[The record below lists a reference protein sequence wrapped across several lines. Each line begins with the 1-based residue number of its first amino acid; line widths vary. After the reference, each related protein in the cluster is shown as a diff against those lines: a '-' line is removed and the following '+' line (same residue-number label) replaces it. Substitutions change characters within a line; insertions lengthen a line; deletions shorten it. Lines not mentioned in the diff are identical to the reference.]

1 MKHWIEIQV
10 IISKEAEE
18 LIPFLFYEIG
28 AEGVAIESYA
38 DLLSMNKLYKYD
50 EYINKKLVLFDPEK
64 VTITGYF
71 NNTNNYKEI
80 IENLT
85 HNIKELIE
93 NNNIPNFFN
102 INSKIVHEEDWA
114 NNWKEFFHPT
124 KIGKTIIIKP
134 TWEDYNVINDSEII
148 IEIDPGMAFGTG
160 THETTTLCIEALEKY
175 INPKDLVIDIGCG
188 SGILSLVAAKLG
200 AKEVV
205 AVDIDPLAVQ
215 ITDQN
220 IELNQLNNT
229 ITVYEGN
236 LTEVINIKGNII
248 LANIL
253 SDIIIDLTNSINNYL
268 ETNGLFIASGIILN
282 RLDDVIKAITDQNIN
297 IIEINKLGEWACI
310 IAQKK

>member
-28 AEGVAIESYA
+28 AEGVAIESYG
-38 DLLSMNKLYKYD
+38 DLLTMNKLYKYD

-64 VTITGYF
+64 VTITGYL
-71 NNTNNYKEI
+71 NNTNNSEENIEI
-80 IENLT
+80 LT
-85 HNIKELIE
+85 NNIKQLLE
-93 NNNIPNFFN
+93 NNNIPNFFE

-114 NNWKEFFHPT
+114 NNWKEYFHPT
-124 KIGKTIIIKP
+124 KIGENIIIKP
-134 TWEDYNVINDSEII
+134 TWEGYNVINDSEII

-200 AKEVV
+200 AREVV

-215 ITDQN
+215 ITDEN
-220 IELNQLNNT
+220 IGLNQLDNT

-268 ETNGLFIASGIILN
+268 ETDGYFIASGIILN

-297 IIEINKLGEWACI
+297 IVEINKLGEWACI
-310 IAQKK
+310 IAQKN

>member
-1 MKHWIEIQV
+1 
-10 IISKEAEE
+10 
-18 LIPFLFYEIG
+18 
-28 AEGVAIESYA
+28 
-38 DLLSMNKLYKYD
+38 
-50 EYINKKLVLFDPEK
+50 
-64 VTITGYF
+64 
-71 NNTNNYKEI
+71 
-80 IENLT
+80 
-85 HNIKELIE
+85 
-93 NNNIPNFFN
+93 
-102 INSKIVHEEDWA
+102 
-114 NNWKEFFHPT
+114 
-124 KIGKTIIIKP
+124 
-134 TWEDYNVINDSEII
+134 
-148 IEIDPGMAFGTG
+148 MAFGTG